1 MSDKFKKK
9 KVHRNCTATAQIYS
23 KTGTVSD
30 QEIKCFGL
38 EIMKQEVS
46 SSYEF

>member
-1 MSDKFKKK
+1 M
-9 KVHRNCTATAQIYS
+9 YS
-23 KTGTVSD
+23 KRRTVRD

-38 EIMKQEVS
+38 EIMQQEVS